1 MSDIK
6 SYIILNKKTSFIIK
20 LFIIISIMIFVTL
33 IIISQIKYTK
43 YLKINGYVLEN
54 DNKYQLSLY
63 LSPYELKIINNTNKL
78 IIDKI
83 EYEYKIDYVAKDY
96 VILNNRNYINVVLNI
111 NLSKKDKIVNN
122 ILNLEIKESNKK
134 LFYYIKDYVM
144 KEKDNEEGKWWRI
157 KKSRR
162 WRI

>member
-144 KEKDNEEGKWWRI
+144 KEKDNEEGK
-157 KKSRR
+157 
-162 WRI
+162 